1 MNYHHYRMT
10 NQLTVT
16 SEDDWFD
23 SIDAVDDDLDLHL
36 RDGDVEDARAADE
49 AAVTH
54 MIAVFVLQ
62 LQSES

>member
-1 MNYHHYRMT
+1 MT
-10 NQLTVT
+10 HQLTVT

-36 RDGDVEDARAADE
+36 GDGDVQDARAADE

-54 MIAVFVLQ
+54 MVAVFVLQ